1 MSVRFM
7 QSALSRWLPGA
18 AIVLGLAMP
27 VAAFACDVRIGTLVA
42 SPIAYDPFGMT
53 PGEGSLRTTV
63 DLVEGTDCEAT
74 VALVDDASA
83 PLRTIRFGDA
93 TRPLVYRIE
102 VQPGDGVVAGLSPD
116 LSTVRLTT
124 ARPRVTI
131 VWRLLVDQD
140 SVIAAGEYSRIVQAM
155 LRTLDAA
162 DTFSARSTLLLR
174 SIARAQAN
182 FAGTSSGFA
191 SGTSAQAID
200 LGTLTTGEQRT
211 AMLQVRANTVAHLL
225 VVSANTGHLV
235 GSDSGQA
242 RIPYGLAID
251 GAPVDLSGPS
261 SRTIAPPLT
270 IDGVALELRVTVGE
284 VAGMPSGRYSD
295 TITIDVSP

>member
-7 QSALSRWLPGA
+7 QSAPSRWLPGIMLA
-18 AIVLGLAMP
+18 LGLAVP
-27 VAAFACDVRIGTLVA
+27 AAASACEVRIGVLIA
-42 SPIAYDPFGMT
+42 SPIAYDPFGT
-53 PGEGSLRTTV
+53 TTGEGSLRTTV
-63 DLVEGTDCEAT
+63 DLISGDDCEAT
-74 VALVDDASA
+74 AALVDDAAA
-83 PLRTIRFGDA
+83 PLRSIRFGDA

-102 VQPGDGVVAGLSPD
+102 VQPGDGVTGGLSPD

-124 ARPRVTI
+124 ARPHITI
-131 VWRLLVDQD
+131 VWRLLVEQD
-140 SVIAAGEYSRIVQAM
+140 SVIAAGEYGRIVQAM
-155 LRTLDAA
+155 LRSPEAA
-162 DTFSARSTLLLR
+162 DSFSARSTLLLR
-174 SIARAQAN
+174 SIPRAQAN

-211 AMLQVRANTVAHLL
+211 AMLQVRANTVAHLF
-225 VVSANTGHLV
+225 VASANTGYLV
-235 GSDSGQA
+235 GSDTGQA
-242 RIPYGLAID
+242 RIRYGLAID
-251 GAPVDLSGPS
+251 GTPVDLTAPS

-284 VAGMPSGRYSD
+284 VGGMPSGRYSD